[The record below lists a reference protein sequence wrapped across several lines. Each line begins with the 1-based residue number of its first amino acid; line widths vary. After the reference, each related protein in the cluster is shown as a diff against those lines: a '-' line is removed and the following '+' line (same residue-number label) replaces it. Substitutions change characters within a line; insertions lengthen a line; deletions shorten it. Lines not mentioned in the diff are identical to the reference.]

1 MHLKLWEVADG
12 SAWMWGTGKNEQ
24 EAQEL
29 ASHRNVPGHLRGQ
42 GSGLSH
48 GRLTSGD
55 LPHPVQTFLWLSLAA
70 VCDPKVSMVKSLP
83 QCVTMG
89 EAGFRFPG
97 SLSSLVP
104 SVEPPVTLAGP
115 VYSPIALSG
124 QA

>member
-1 MHLKLWEVADG
+1 MGPPGCGGQGRTNRRHK
-12 SAWMWGTGKNEQ
+12 S
-24 EAQEL
+24 L

-42 GSGLSH
+42 GSSLSH

-70 VCDPKVSMVKSLP
+70 VCYSKVSVVKSLP

-97 SLSSLVP
+97 SLRVQRGQ
-104 SVEPPVTLAGP
+104 VEKPHSDL
-115 VYSPIALSG
+115 
-124 QA
+124 